1 MLKRLNHVAIVVP
14 DLRAAAELYRDVFGA
29 QVSERIELALHGV
42 SLIFVELSNS
52 KIELMHPLGE
62 DSPLAKF
69 LLRNQGGGIH
79 HICFEVS
86 DIVAASDA
94 LEKKGMKILGDGK
107 PTEGA
112 HGNPVVFLHPKDFCG
127 TLIELEQV

>member
-1 MLKRLNHVAIVVP
+1 MLKLLNHVAIVVP

-42 SLIFVELSNS
+42 SLVFVELSNS

-86 DIVAASDA
+86 DIVAASYA

>member
-14 DLRAAAELYRDVFGA
+14 DLRAAVELYRDVFGA

-42 SLIFVELSNS
+42 SLVIVELSNS

-86 DIVAASDA
+86 DIVAASSA